1 VKRVARAA
9 DEEVIDEYGQAVGAS
24 DRAREE
30 REREGSQIP
39 AEVGRPKNRNRKVSK
54 RRNLISQ

>member
-1 VKRVARAA
+1 MKRVARAA
-9 DEEVIDEYGQAVGAS
+9 DEEVIDEDVQAFGAY

-39 AEVGRPKNRNRKVSK
+39 AEVGRSKNRNRKVSK